1 VFLKSRLADEKS
13 VVAPRSTERKSRRRR
28 RRRRLPSRVQ
38 IIEFLM
44 RHFVPHFPHFSWGH
58 EDKKDHQERL
68 RTTPPSRCPKRRE
81 KRL

>member
-28 RRRRLPSRVQ
+28 RRRLPSRVQ

-44 RHFVPHFPHFSWGH
+44 RHFVPNFPHFSWGH

-68 RTTPPSRCPKRRE
+68 RTTPPSRCPKRD